1 MNRRLYSYSVWSPDE
16 AFFKEHLVA
25 LGPGTNAFTVSL
37 LDVEAFRA
45 QLKEA
50 GIKVLQENVLDE
62 FEPLDPNL
70 EVAEIATAR
79 QDPRLGGG

>member
-37 LDVEAFRA
+37 LDVEAFRTE
-45 QLKEA
+45 LKEA
-50 GIKVLQENVLDE
+50 GVKVLQENVLDE
-62 FEPLDPNL
+62 FEAIDPNL
-70 EVAEIATAR
+70 EVPELVAAR
-79 QDPRLGGG
+79 QDPRLRS